1 MNMIFKRVKTK
12 NMNEVVLA
20 TYIEKMKKD
29 I

>member
-1 MNMIFKRVKTK
+1 MNMIFKRVKMK
-12 NMNEVVLA
+12 NMNEVVLV